1 MKRIKKGIKIFGYI
15 ILLCLVTLCITT
27 FVQVDIM
34 NKKYANIFGYTYF
47 VVATGSMSGTA
58 EVNDVIFV
66 KITDKLKPGDVV
78 TFLDSNRDV
87 VTHRLIEI
95 KGDKYYTKGDVNN
108 SIDDGVSKRDIIGKV
123 VSIIS
128 PKKTLEGVIL
138 LIVLFIVAALI
149 NFDKFFEKFIG
160 VKSEEKTTVL
170 PKDVFSSP
178 KDRNDDN
185 KTGLTVTISLDE
197 VMHIKDI
204 QDEDIEI
211 LEDEI
216 DIIDVSKNDIV
227 NKELNSISAKE
238 NELYELVSNLL
249 RVKNNSISVSRIR
262 KNWLNKFKYVY
273 KIALLLQNNL
283 DIVEEISNPTF
294 TEVYD
299 YDLERIGLYSN
310 LRNRIYSAHIYVY
323 LKILVFA
330 ILYNDT
336 EYFDAV
342 YKIMKYKILID
353 ESKNFKVLSDQYS
366 KKQIKN
372 VINFMKNISDKYD
385 NEDSFELDK
394 IERLVKI
401 KKI

>member
-1 MKRIKKGIKIFGYI
+1 
-15 ILLCLVTLCITT
+15 
-27 FVQVDIM
+27 
-34 NKKYANIFGYTYF
+34 
-47 VVATGSMSGTA
+47 
-58 EVNDVIFV
+58 
-66 KITDKLKPGDVV
+66 
-78 TFLDSNRDV
+78 
-87 VTHRLIEI
+87 
-95 KGDKYYTKGDVNN
+95 
-108 SIDDGVSKRDIIGKV
+108 
-123 VSIIS
+123 
-128 PKKTLEGVIL
+128 
-138 LIVLFIVAALI
+138 
-149 NFDKFFEKFIG
+149 
-160 VKSEEKTTVL
+160 
-170 PKDVFSSP
+170 
-178 KDRNDDN
+178 
-185 KTGLTVTISLDE
+185 
-197 VMHIKDI
+197 MHIKDI

-385 NEDSFELDK
+385 NKDSFELDK